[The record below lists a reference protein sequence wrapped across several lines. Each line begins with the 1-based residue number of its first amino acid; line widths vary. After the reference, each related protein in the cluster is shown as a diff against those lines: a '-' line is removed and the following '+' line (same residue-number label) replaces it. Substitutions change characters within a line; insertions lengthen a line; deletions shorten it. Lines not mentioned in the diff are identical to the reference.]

1 MSKTNQ
7 LHSASGNKNVR
18 KSFGRKPTKLEIIGI
33 IAVFTIAII
42 LLFSNVLQH
51 KPKENQYVFRKDGE
65 LSFVDSTG
73 KSLTKIDIQI
83 AANDFDRELGLMY
96 RKSMGMKQGMLFIFP
111 EESIQSFWMRNTEIS
126 LDMIFVNK
134 GRKIVTIHKN
144 TTRLSDQTYKSTKPA
159 EYVIEVDAGFCDNF
173 NIKVGDKITWKRT
186 D

>member
-1 MSKTNQ
+1 MNKTNQ
-7 LHSASGNKNVR
+7 GSASKQKSNTR
-18 KSFGRKPTKLEIIGI
+18 KSFGRKPTKIEITGI
-33 IAVFTIAII
+33 IAVIIAAII
-42 LLFSNVLQH
+42 LLFSNVFKQ
-51 KPKENQYVFRKDGE
+51 KVQDKEYSFRKDGE

-73 KSLTKIDIQI
+73 KSLAKIDIQI

-134 GRKIVTIHKN
+134 EREVVTIHKN

-159 EYVIEVDAGFCDNF
+159 EYVIEVDAGFCDTF